1 MAGLYTLSSSLH
13 RRATRPGSP
22 KSSAKRVSPVQL
34 LLVATAVLVTL
45 ALVPAIGLQG
55 TAGAQGNVTITVDK
69 LEAAPDGK
77 NVAYV
82 TVRDENGVPILGLE
96 PGNFD
101 IIEDQST
108 YFPPEQVSTQV
119 NPRAG
124 MSVALIL
131 DLSGTM
137 KGQPLEEAKKASA
150 RLLETLLN
158 EANDPDRAAFFGI
171 NGPVDINNVA
181 VSEGEREADFTN
193 DRNKILN
200 LINPLEVTG
209 NAATPLYDA
218 LFRVVKIA
226 GRQAGPRAIIV
237 ITDGQDKVSS
247 LSADDPI
254 SEANRNRIP
263 VFPVGFSR
271 GPVNDDYLTR
281 LAARTGGTYTKA
293 REAGLF
299 TKGFEDILNALS
311 QQYVL
316 TYQSRLQADGQPHAV
331 MVRVK
336 TPKGTEAG
344 ERVFT
349 GAVPTAAPTEP
360 PPATAGA
367 VGAVAT
373 VLSEAAPA
381 EVVAA
386 VETVAAPVVA
396 AVAEPPA
403 AATPVPQSLVEEAQ
417 DWVTKGSNL
426 PILIASLAGLLLLV
440 ALILFLA
447 LRRSQTRAVGGEPI
461 ATETYAPPMPSGVGG
476 EPATLQNQATAG
488 AGPTTAGSVSY
499 PPTDFA
505 PAGAPAWPPP
515 PSPAAAWPP
524 AEAPAGSPV
533 AGPGQ
538 TVLIPRVPAQPK
550 VLAMLV
556 NRKQPQERY
565 DVTASTDIGRGT
577 TNQIILQNATVSRQ
591 HAKIKEEQGE
601 FKVYDLASA
610 NGTFVND
617 RKVTDPVALK
627 DGDVV
632 RFGEAEFLFRI
643 LT

>member
-1 MAGLYTLSSSLH
+1 MADRHIHPSSPCL
-13 RRATRPGSP
+13 RATRSELPT
-22 KSSAKRVSPVQL
+22 SSVKRLLLVQV
-34 LLVATAVLVTL
+34 LLVATVAWVTL
-45 ALVPAIGLQG
+45 ALAPLIGLQES
-55 TAGAQGNVTITVDK
+55 ARAQGNVTITVDK
-69 LEAAPDGK
+69 IEAAADGS

-119 NPRAG
+119 NPGAG

-181 VSEGEREADFTN
+181 VSEGEREANFTN

-200 LINPLEVTG
+200 LINPLAVTG

-293 REAGLF
+293 REASLF

-316 TYQSRLQADGQPHAV
+316 TYQSRLKADGQPHAV

-336 TPKGTEAG
+336 TPKGIEAG

-349 GAVPTAAPTEP
+349 GAVPTAAPMEL
-360 PPATAGA
+360 PPATAVAGE
-367 VGAVAT
+367 AVAA
-373 VLSEAAPA
+373 VPSEAAPT
-381 EVVAA
+381 E
-386 VETVAAPVVA
+386 A
-396 AVAEPPA
+396 AVAEAAPPA
-403 AATPVPQSLVEEAQ
+403 PPAEQSLVEQAQ
-417 DWVTKGSNL
+417 DWVSERSHW
-426 PILIASLAGLLLLV
+426 PILIAVLAGLLLLV

-447 LRRSQTRAVGGEPI
+447 LRRAQARAVGGDQM
-461 ATETYAPPMPSGVGG
+461 AVETYAPLMPSGTGV
-476 EPATLQNQATAG
+476 EPETLQNRAAG
-488 AGPTTAGSVSY
+488 GTGQTTAGGASY
-499 PPTDFA
+499 PPTDVAVAGGQAWPSSPA
-505 PAGAPAWPPP
+505 PAP
-515 PSPAAAWPP
+515 AWPP
-524 AEAPAGSPV
+524 AEASVGYPAE
-533 AGPGQ
+533 GPGQ
-538 TVLIPRVPAQPK
+538 TVLISRVPAQPK
-550 VLAMLV
+550 VLAILV
-556 NRKQPQERY
+556 NRRQPQERY
-565 DVTASTDIGRGT
+565 DVTASTDVGRGT
-577 TNQIILQNATVSRQ
+577 TNQVILQNATVSRQ
-591 HAKIKEEQGE
+591 HAKIKEDHGE

-617 RKVTDPVALK
+617 SKVVDPVALK

-632 RFGEAEFLFRI
+632 RFGEVEFLFRI

>member
-1 MAGLYTLSSSLH
+1 MADLHMRRSAPRHQAIRCGFPRSSVK
-13 RRATRPGSP
+13 RAPL
-22 KSSAKRVSPVQL
+22 VQVL
-34 LLVATAVLVTL
+34 LLATAVLVTT
-45 ALVPAIGLQG
+45 ALVPWIGLPG
-55 TAGAQGNVTITVDK
+55 TAQAQGNVTITVDK
-69 LEAAPDGK
+69 LEVGQDGK
-77 NVAYV
+77 NLAYV

-263 VFPVGFSR
+263 IFPVGFSR

-293 REAGLF
+293 REASLF

-316 TYQSRLQADGQPHAV
+316 TYQSRLQADGEPHAV

-349 GAVPTAAPTEP
+349 GAVPTAAPTEAP
-360 PPATAGA
+360 PSTAGA
-367 VGAVAT
+367 VEAVAT
-373 VLSEAAPA
+373 AFSEAAPA
-381 EVVAA
+381 EVVSA
-386 VETVAAPVVA
+386 VSTVAAPLVA
-396 AVAEPPA
+396 AVAEPSA
-403 AATPVPQSLVEEAQ
+403 AATPAPQGLVEAAQ
-417 DWVTKGSNL
+417 DWITESSNL
-426 PILIASLAGLLLLV
+426 PILIGVLAGLLLLV

-447 LRRSQTRAVGGEPI
+447 LRRSQTPAVGGDQI
-461 ATETYAPPMPSGVGG
+461 AAETYAPPMPSGAGV
-476 EPATLQNQATAG
+476 EPATLQNRATAG
-488 AGPTTAGSVSY
+488 AGPTTAGGGSY

-505 PAGAPAWPPP
+505 PAGAEAWPPP
-515 PSPAAAWPP
+515 PSPAPAGFP
-524 AEAPAGSPV
+524 AE
-533 AGPGQ
+533 GPGQ

-565 DVTASTDIGRGT
+565 DVTASTDVGRGT

-591 HAKIKEEQGE
+591 HAKIKEEQGQ
-601 FKVYDLASA
+601 FRIYDLASA

-617 RKVTDPVALK
+617 SKVTDPVSLK

-632 RFGEAEFLFRI
+632 RFGQVEFLFRI
-643 LT
+643 LI

>member
-1 MAGLYTLSSSLH
+1 MADLHMRRSAPRHRAIRCGFPRSSV
-13 RRATRPGSP
+13 TRVPL
-22 KSSAKRVSPVQL
+22 VQVL
-34 LLVATAVLVTL
+34 LLATVVLVTT
-45 ALVPAIGLQG
+45 ALVPWIGLSQM
-55 TAGAQGNVTITVDK
+55 AQAQGNVTITVDK
-69 LEAAPDGK
+69 LEVGQDGK
-77 NVAYV
+77 NLAYV

-263 VFPVGFSR
+263 IFPVGFSR

-293 REAGLF
+293 REASLF

-349 GAVPTAAPTEP
+349 GAVPTAAPTGAL
-360 PPATAGA
+360 PAAAGA
-367 VGAVAT
+367 VEAVAT
-373 VLSEAAPA
+373 AFSEAAPA
-381 EVVAA
+381 EVVSA
-386 VETVAAPVVA
+386 VSTVAAPVVA
-396 AVAEPPA
+396 AVAEPSA
-403 AATPVPQSLVEEAQ
+403 AATPASQGLVEAAR
-417 DWVTKGSNL
+417 DWITESSNL
-426 PILIASLAGLLLLV
+426 PILIAVLAGLLLLV

-447 LRRSQTRAVGGEPI
+447 LRRSQTPAVGGDQI
-461 ATETYAPPMPSGVGG
+461 AAETYAPPMPSGAGV
-476 EPATLQNQATAG
+476 EPATLQNRATAG
-488 AGPTTAGSVSY
+488 AGPTTAGGGSY

-505 PAGAPAWPPP
+505 PAGAEAWPPP
-515 PSPAAAWPP
+515 PAP
-524 AEAPAGSPV
+524 APAGFP
-533 AGPGQ
+533 AEGPGQ
-538 TVLIPRVPAQPK
+538 TVLIPRVPAQPT

-565 DVTASTDIGRGT
+565 DVTASTDVGRGT

-591 HAKIKEEQGE
+591 HAKIKEEQGQ
-601 FKVYDLASA
+601 FRIYDLASA

-617 RKVTDPVALK
+617 SKVTDPVSLK

-632 RFGEAEFLFRI
+632 RFGQVEFLFRI

>member
-1 MAGLYTLSSSLH
+1 VK
-13 RRATRPGSP
+13 RPLL
-22 KSSAKRVSPVQL
+22 RV
-34 LLVATAVLVTL
+34 LLVATAISLMLGLVG
-45 ALVPAIGLQG
+45 AMGRFVVPSAH
-55 TAGAQGNVTITVDK
+55 AQGNVTITVDK
-69 LEAAPDGK
+69 LVAGEDGK
-77 NVAYV
+77 VLAYV

-108 YFPPEQVSTQV
+108 YFPPEQVGAQV
-119 NPRAG
+119 NPGAG

-158 EANDPDRAAFFGI
+158 EPNDPDRAAFFGI
-171 NGPVDINNVA
+171 NGPVDINNTA

-293 REAGLF
+293 REASLF
-299 TKGFEDILNALS
+299 TKGFEDILNQLS

-316 TYQSRLQADGQPHAV
+316 TFQSRLKPDGQPHAV

-344 ERVFT
+344 EKVFI
-349 GAVPTAAPTEP
+349 GSVPTAAPTQP
-360 PPATAGA
+360 PSSRETLPATAAAEGEA
-367 VGAVAT
+367 VVAVP
-373 VLSEAAPA
+373 SEAAPA
-381 EVVAA
+381 EA
-386 VETVAAPVVA
+386 VETEPAPA
-396 AVAEPPA
+396 EAVEAEPSPVTAPA
-403 AATPVPQSLVEEAQ
+403 AQSFVDSAR
-417 DWVTKGSNL
+417 DWVTDRSHW
-426 PILIASLAGLLLLV
+426 PILIAALAGLLLLV
-440 ALILFLA
+440 ALILILA
-447 LRRSQTRAVGGEPI
+447 LRSGQTRAAGGDGSAVE
-461 ATETYAPPMPSGVGG
+461 AYAPPMPSGSGI
-476 EPATLQNQATAG
+476 EPATVQNRAPAGTGSTATG
-488 AGPTTAGSVSY
+488 GVSY
-499 PPTDFA
+499 PPTDVG
-505 PAGAPAWPPP
+505 PGQAWPPP
-515 PSPAAAWPP
+515 PSGAQAWPP
-524 AEAPAGSPV
+524 AEGPAGFPAEG
-533 AGPGQ
+533 AGK

-550 VLAMLV
+550 VLAILV

-577 TNQIILQNATVSRQ
+577 TNQIILQNTTVSRQ
-591 HAKIKEEQGE
+591 HAKIKEENGE

-617 RKVTDPVALK
+617 SKVMDPVTLK

-632 RFGEAEFLFRI
+632 RFGEAEFLFRL

>member
-1 MAGLYTLSSSLH
+1 MADLQNWCHRAISGPWVKRPLLH
-13 RRATRPGSP
+13 
-22 KSSAKRVSPVQL
+22 V
-34 LLVATAVLVTL
+34 LLVATVLSLTL
-45 ALVPAIGLQG
+45 GLFSAAGQFMSPPAH
-55 TAGAQGNVTITVDK
+55 AQGNVTITVDR
-69 LEAAPDGK
+69 LAAEADGK
-77 NVAYV
+77 IFAYV

-119 NPRAG
+119 NPAAG

-171 NGPVDINNVA
+171 NGPVDINNTA
-181 VSEGEREADFTN
+181 VNEGQREADFTN

-299 TKGFEDILNALS
+299 TKGFEDILNQLS

-316 TYQSRLQADGQPHAV
+316 TYQSRLKPDGQPHAV

-336 TPKGTEAG
+336 TPKGSEAA
-344 ERVFT
+344 EKVLT
-349 GAVPTAAPTEP
+349 GAVPTAAPTQP
-360 PPATAGA
+360 PPATAAAEGEA
-367 VGAVAT
+367 AVAAP
-373 VLSEAAPA
+373 SESAPA
-381 EVVAA
+381 EA
-386 VETVAAPVVA
+386 VE
-396 AVAEPPA
+396 AEPAPA
-403 AATPVPQSLVEEAQ
+403 EAVEAEPSPVTAPASQSFIDSAR
-417 DWVTKGSNL
+417 DWVTDRSHW
-426 PILIASLAGLLLLV
+426 PILIAALAGLLLLV
-440 ALILFLA
+440 ALILILA
-447 LRRSQTRAVGGEPI
+447 LRSGQTRAAGGGSDAVE
-461 ATETYAPPMPSGVGG
+461 AYVPPMPSGSGI
-476 EPATLQNQATAG
+476 EPATVQNRALAG
-488 AGPTTAGSVSY
+488 TGSTTAGGASY
-499 PPTDFA
+499 PPTDVG
-505 PAGAPAWPPP
+505 PGQAWPPP
-515 PSPAAAWPP
+515 PSGAQAWPP
-524 AEAPAGSPV
+524 AEGPAGFPPEG
-533 AGPGQ
+533 AGK

-550 VLAMLV
+550 VLAILV

-577 TNQIILQNATVSRQ
+577 TNQIILQNTTVSRQ
-591 HAKIKEEQGE
+591 HAKIKEENSE

-617 RKVTDPVALK
+617 KKVMDPVALT

-632 RFGEAEFLFRI
+632 RFGEVEFLLRI